1 VAGHAACIV
10 TLPAEITK
18 TGTGRLPARGVSAQA
33 GAAQRAGLS
42 DWAPGAAGELSVAVA
57 QGVRCC

>member
-1 VAGHAACIV
+1 
-10 TLPAEITK
+10 LPVEITK